1 MAWTRPAVLILDD
14 FAMREFTPSQ
24 ADDLYELITERTKKS
39 LIITANR
46 SASDWYSLF
55 PNPVVAESILDRIV
69 NVAHHIHMDGKS
81 YRPNKRPGAGGRG
94 RNDDRESDLR
104 GRGLH
109 QRRARTDRPWPSLH
123 LLHTGMPADGFQA
136 RPRSFRSRSRSCT
149 DPADERPTG
158 RVWSVQ
164 LRRGT
169 HTVVVATE
177 LGRPSAENLA
187 AQIGALLND
196 RPPNKGDH
204 IN

>member
-1 MAWTRPAVLILDD
+1 
-14 FAMREFTPSQ
+14 
-24 ADDLYELITERTKKS
+24 
-39 LIITANR
+39 
-46 SASDWYSLF
+46 
-55 PNPVVAESILDRIV
+55 
-69 NVAHHIHMDGKS
+69 
-81 YRPNKRPGAGGRG
+81 
-94 RNDDRESDLR
+94 
-104 GRGLH
+104 
-109 QRRARTDRPWPSLH
+109 
-123 LLHTGMPADGFQA
+123 MPADGFQA